1 MYAIL
6 DLIYIF
12 LAVKGKMEELKL
24 VSNHFIIWEISGF
37 TNQHQ
42 RFKNLSPNL
51 IKKFM
56 KEMKI

>member
-24 VSNHFIIWEISGF
+24 VSNHFIIWEDQVLQI
-37 TNQHQ
+37 N
-42 RFKNLSPNL
+42 
-51 IKKFM
+51 IKDSKIYLLTWLKFM
-56 KEMKI
+56 KEMKIW